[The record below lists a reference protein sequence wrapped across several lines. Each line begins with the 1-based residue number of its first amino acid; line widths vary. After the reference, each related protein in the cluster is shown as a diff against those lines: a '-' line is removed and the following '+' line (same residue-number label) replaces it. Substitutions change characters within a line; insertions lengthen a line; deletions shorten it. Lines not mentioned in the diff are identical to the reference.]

1 MTNKMIGKLG
11 AAIAGISTF
20 AFAAAMIYGLFAD
33 GLFACCFSSIFIALG
48 FILFISGISAL
59 NKDAERKA
67 VSCASLISAAV
78 YVVFVLIVYFAECT
92 TINLH
97 PELSDDVRKI
107 IDYGNTG
114 SLFFNYDLLG
124 YAFMAL
130 STFFGGFLVDK
141 TKKCGKPLAIML
153 KIHGIFFLSCLFV
166 PMFPVFTG
174 VSGDAAVGTVLLEIW
189 CLYFMPTCFFGYR
202 YLGDKDDA

>member
-1 MTNKMIGKLG
+1 MTDKMIGKLG
-11 AAIAGISTF
+11 AGITGIATL
-20 AFAAAMIYGLFAD
+20 AFAVSMIYGLFAD

-48 FILFISGISAL
+48 FILFMSGLAAV
-59 NKDAERKA
+59 NKNDDRKA
-67 VSCASLISAAV
+67 AGNVCLVSAAV
-78 YVVFVLIVYFAECT
+78 YVVFVLIAYFAECT
-92 TINLH
+92 SINLH
-97 PELSDDVRKI
+97 PELSEEVRKI

-141 TKKCGKPLAIML
+141 SKKCGKPLAMML

-174 VSGDAAVGTVLLEIW
+174 ASGDAAAGTMLLEIW
-189 CLYFMPTCFFGYR
+189 CLYFMPICFFGYR
-202 YLGDKDDA
+202 YFGDKDDA

>member
-1 MTNKMIGKLG
+1 MIGKLG

-48 FILFISGISAL
+48 FILFMSGISAL

-67 VSCASLISAAV
+67 VSCVSLISAAV
-78 YVVFVLIVYFAECT
+78 YVVFVLIAYFAECT

-141 TKKCGKPLAIML
+141 TKKCGKSLSIML

-166 PMFPVFTG
+166 PMFPVFTD
-174 VSGDAAVGTVLLEIW
+174 SSNDALLGTILLEIW
-189 CLYFMPTCFFGYR
+189 CLYFMPICFFGYR
-202 YLGDKDDA
+202 YFGDKTDV

>member
-11 AAIAGISTF
+11 AAITGISTF

-48 FILFISGISAL
+48 FILFMSGISAL

-78 YVVFVLIVYFAECT
+78 YVVFVLIAYFAECT

-141 TKKCGKPLAIML
+141 SKKCGKPLAIML

-174 VSGDAAVGTVLLEIW
+174 ASGDEAAGTVLLEIW
-189 CLYFMPTCFFGYR
+189 CLYFVPICFFGYR
-202 YLGDKDDA
+202 YFGDKDDA